1 LQDDHA
7 SLEPQAEAEAPQGPA
22 ELLKAR
28 DARRTAALTQCVR
41 ELSSSGV
48 PQELTHTLVAERVGV
63 PVQYVRW
70 KYPSVEHLLAMA
82 EA

>member
-1 LQDDHA
+1 MPHWRHKQK
-7 SLEPQAEAEAPQGPA
+7 QKRRRGPA
-22 ELLKAR
+22 ELLR
-28 DARRTAALTQCVR
+28 EREARRTAALTQCLR
-41 ELSSSGV
+41 EMSSSEG
-48 PQELTHTLVAERVGV
+48 PQKVTHALVAEHVGV

>member
-1 LQDDHA
+1 MTMPHWNHKQKQKRRR
-7 SLEPQAEAEAPQGPA
+7 EPA

-63 PVQYVRW
+63 PVQYMRW